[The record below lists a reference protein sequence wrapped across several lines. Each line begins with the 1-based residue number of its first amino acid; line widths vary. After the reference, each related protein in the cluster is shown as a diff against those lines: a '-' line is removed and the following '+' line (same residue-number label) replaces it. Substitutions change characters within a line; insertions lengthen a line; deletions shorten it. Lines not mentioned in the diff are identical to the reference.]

1 MTMALRQPHTEAKLL
16 TEAELM
22 ALGSDAWVEVLDGRL
37 VDRPPNGLLH
47 QVIAANVLRALDVF
61 VRAQDLGFVF
71 PDGLLYL
78 LDANARGVNG
88 AQVPDV
94 SFVRVGRLPA
104 DYDLRRPFPGAP
116 DLAVEVVSP
125 GDDIA
130 VLLYRVRRYLAFGTE
145 QVWVVYPEPGEL
157 HQYRH
162 DDPAVVTYQR
172 GDTLDAGAL
181 LPGFTL
187 PLDAVFKLPGLG

>member
-1 MTMALRQPHTEAKLL
+1 MALRQPQPEAKLM

-22 ALGSDAWVEVLDGRL
+22 ALGGDARVEILDGE
-37 VDRPPNGLLH
+37 VIEMSPNGLQH
-47 QVIAANVLRALDVF
+47 HIIIANIQRLLDACVNENG
-61 VRAQDLGFVF
+61 LGMVF
-71 PDGLLYL
+71 PDGLLYV
-78 LDANARGVNG
+78 LDASARGVKG

-94 SFVRVGRLPA
+94 SFIRKGRLSP

-125 GDDIA
+125 GDDVA

-145 QVWVVYPEPGEL
+145 QVWVVYPEQGEL
-157 HQYRH
+157 HQYLR
-162 DDPAVVTYQR
+162 DDPRVVTWQR
-172 GDTLDAGAL
+172 GETLDAGAL

-187 PLDAVFKLPGLG
+187 PLDGVFRLPGMG

>member
-1 MTMALRQPHTEAKLL
+1 MALRQPRSEAKLL

-22 ALGSDAWVEVLDGRL
+22 ALGSDARVEVLDGE
-37 VDRPPNGLLH
+37 VIEMSPNGVEH
-47 QVIAANVLRALDVF
+47 QILAANIQRALDAYVVQHSLGYVF
-61 VRAQDLGFVF
+61 A
-71 PDGLLYL
+71 DGLLYL
-78 LDANARGVNG
+78 LDATAKGVKG

-94 SFVRVGRLPA
+94 SFVRKGRFPA
-104 DYDLRRPFPGAP
+104 DFNLRRPFPGAP

-125 GDDIA
+125 GDDVA

-157 HQYRH
+157 HQYLR
-162 DDPAVVTYQR
+162 DDPRVLTWQR
-172 GDTLDAGAL
+172 GETLDAGAL

-187 PLDAVFKLPGLG
+187 PLDAVFQLPGLG